1 MNDKPKILIDM
12 DIGDDIDDAFALF
25 FAMKLGYEIV
35 GITTVYRDTAARARL
50 TKELLSLFGEA
61 GARIPVYAGHG
72 PAFGG
77 QAPLPS
83 PTYLSQQPP
92 APSDARYTPDGMDP
106 DDAVDFIISACER
119 YGKELTVAAIGPFT
133 NMARVIEKDPTALG
147 KAKKV
152 AIMGGAFFK
161 QYADWNVM
169 CDVEAADAMF
179 RCADNLECMG
189 ADVTHHLDIGEENSR
204 YLLNLHPDDPAA
216 AYVCG
221 LYRQWRPNSG
231 RRAMLHDPLVILYA
245 GEPEVCRM
253 EEASVSVITEGVA
266 RGVTLNVDAY
276 SKAAYNPACEGLDR
290 TRKIK
295 VAAEVRR
302 EYVIERFMECFR

>member
-1 MNDKPKILIDM
+1 MHERPKLLIDT
-12 DIGDDIDDAFALF
+12 DVGDDIDDAFALF
-25 FAMKLGYEIV
+25 FAVKLGYEIV
-35 GITTVYRDTAARARL
+35 GVTTVYRDTAARARL
-50 TKELLSLFGEA
+50 TKKLLSLFGEK
-61 GARIPVYAGHG
+61 GARIPVYTGHG

-83 PTYLSQQPP
+83 PAYLCQQPP
-92 APSDARYTPDGMDP
+92 APSDARFAPDGEDP
-106 DDAVDFIISACER
+106 DEAVDFIISACER

-152 AIMGGAFFK
+152 AVMGGAFYK

-169 CDVEAADAMF
+169 CDVEAAEVMF
-179 RCADNLECMG
+179 RAADNLECMG
-189 ADVTHHLDIGEENSR
+189 ADVTHQLDIGEENSR
-204 YLLNLHPDDPAA
+204 YLLRLQSDDPAA
-216 AYVCG
+216 AYVCE
-221 LYRQWRPNSG
+221 LYRQWQLRSG
-231 RRAMLHDPLVILYA
+231 GCAVLHDPLVILYA

-253 EEASVSVITEGVA
+253 EDVTVSVITEGVA

-276 SKAAYNPACEGLDR
+276 SKAAYNPACEAIDR
-290 TRKIK
+290 THKIK
-295 VAAEVRR
+295 AAAEVRR